1 MKHTVTE
8 LHDPSEPVLFSDCI
22 MGNYMYELGFGNF
35 MAESS
40 TLSENNQQSE
50 ICNVTAI
57 SPNCS
62 LKETISDVNNV
73 NNVNIIESKVI
84 VHSPIWTLYFDG
96 AKSKEGAGAGCLL
109 VDPQGNKT
117 CIACRM
123 EFSCTNNTVE
133 YEALIQG
140 LKKAIDLGIKEL
152 IVFGDSKITVRQV
165 RNSIHCLSE
174 HLQSYQREV
183 WNLISHF

>member
-1 MKHTVTE
+1 
-8 LHDPSEPVLFSDCI
+8 
-22 MGNYMYELGFGNF
+22 MYELGFGNF
-35 MAESS
+35 KDENSAF
-40 TLSENNQQSE
+40 SENKQQFE
-50 ICNVTAI
+50 IRNVTSI
-57 SPNCS
+57 SPNS
-62 LKETISDVNNV
+62 SFKETINDVDNINI
-73 NNVNIIESKVI
+73 VNIIETKVI

-109 VDPQGNKT
+109 VEPQGNKT

-152 IVFGDSKITVRQV
+152 IVNGDSEIIVR
-165 RNSIHCLSE
+165 
-174 HLQSYQREV
+174 
-183 WNLISHF
+183 

>member
-8 LHDPSEPVLFSDCI
+8 LHDPSEPVLYSNCI

-35 MAESS
+35 RAENSAF
-40 TLSENNQQSE
+40 SENKQQHE
-50 ICNVTAI
+50 ICNVTFV
-57 SPNCS
+57 SPNSS
-62 LKETISDVNNV
+62 LKETINDVDNFNI
-73 NNVNIIESKVI
+73 VNIVESKVV
-84 VHSPIWTLYFDG
+84 VHSSVWTLYFDG
-96 AKSKEGAGAGCLL
+96 AKSKEGAGSGCLL

-117 CIACRM
+117 CIACRL
-123 EFSCTNNTVE
+123 EFNCTKNTVE

-152 IVFGDSKITVRQV
+152 IVYGDPEIIVRQV

-174 HLQSYQREV
+174 HLQSY
-183 WNLISHF
+183 